1 MKFASSEVWDRYG
14 EGYMSRRVFYG
25 LISGL
30 LLWGFF
36 LTYVVSN
43 ATADMSFVWWEYLLI
58 GVGIPFLGVFLTA
71 GGPVPSLIGYHL
83 VVVGLSAILGPGLKE
98 VGIQEPG
105 LIPLVAMQTAAITG
119 IMGASG
125 LLFPRFYERIGGF
138 LFMALL
144 ALVAVM
150 LLGLAFP
157 GLGVGSWINGV
168 ALVIFSLYIGFDMF
182 RASTVPATVDNSVDI
197 AVSFYLDILNVFL
210 SLLNINR
217 D

>member
-1 MKFASSEVWDRYG
+1 MNFAASEVWDRYG
-14 EGYMSRRVFYG
+14 EGYMPRRMFYA

-43 ATADMSFVWWEYLLI
+43 ATADMNFSWWQFLLVGL
-58 GVGIPFLGVFLTA
+58 GVPLLGVFLTA
-71 GGPVPSLIGYHL
+71 GGPIPSLIGYHL
-83 VVVGLSAILGPGLKE
+83 IVVGLSAILGPGLKE

-105 LIPLVAMQTAAITG
+105 LIPLVTLQTAGITV

-144 ALVAVM
+144 ALVVVM
-150 LLGLAFP
+150 LLGLVFP
-157 GLGVGSWINGV
+157 ELRLGGWINGV

-182 RASTVPATVDNSVDI
+182 RASTVPATLDNSIDI

-210 SLLNINR
+210 SLLSINR